1 MEPLMVWMRVFPDSF
16 CRNLQKLVQYRSALV
31 PRHGKMR
38 LIGLMLSLCVFFL
51 LGWWAFGQGL
61 EEAWN
66 VEVLA
71 GRFREA
77 KGWAWL
83 LGIALLLADLLL
95 PIPGTIV
102 MSALGAVYGVW
113 LGGFIAAM
121 GSMLAGMS
129 GYGIGRFF
137 NEGTAKRWLGERD
150 FEKGKSLFRR
160 GGAWVVA
167 MSRALPILPEVL
179 ACLAGLLRMPFGKFV
194 IALACGSVPMGFLFA
209 WIGALGTDYPGWG
222 LGFSLG
228 VPAVLWG
235 AAAVLGKRG

>member
-83 LGIALLLADLLL
+83 VGIALLLADLLL

>member
-1 MEPLMVWMRVFPDSF
+1 
-16 CRNLQKLVQYRSALV
+16 
-31 PRHGKMR
+31 MR
-38 LIGLMLSLCVFFL
+38 LILLTLALCVFFL
-51 LGWWAFGQGL
+51 FGWWAFGQRL
-61 EEAWN
+61 EEAWD
-66 VEVLA
+66 VEALA

-77 KGWAWL
+77 KDWAWL

-113 LGGFIAAM
+113 LGGIIAAS

-129 GYGIGRFF
+129 GYGVGRFF
-137 NEGTAKRWLGERD
+137 NEDCAKKWLGGKD
-150 FEKGKSLFRR
+150 FEKGRGLFRS
-160 GGAWVVA
+160 GGAWEVA

-179 ACLAGLLRMPFGKFV
+179 ACMAGLLRMPFGKFV
-194 IALACGSVPMGFLFA
+194 VALACGAVPMGFLFA

-235 AAAVLGKRG
+235 AAAVLRKRG

>member
-1 MEPLMVWMRVFPDSF
+1 
-16 CRNLQKLVQYRSALV
+16 
-31 PRHGKMR
+31 MR

-51 LGWWAFGQGL
+51 LGWWVFGQGL
-61 EEAWN
+61 EEAWD
-66 VEVLA
+66 VEALS

-83 LGIALLLADLLL
+83 AGIALLLADLLL

-102 MSALGAVYGVW
+102 MSALGAVYGVL
-113 LGGFIAAM
+113 LGGIIAAA
-121 GSMLAGMS
+121 GSMLVGMS

-137 NEGTAKRWLGERD
+137 KEDFAKRWLGERD
-150 FEKGKSLFRR
+150 FGKGKSLFRR
-160 GGAWVVA
+160 SGAWVVA

-179 ACLAGLLRMPFGKFV
+179 SCMAGLPRMPFGKFV
-194 IALACGSVPMGFLFA
+194 IALACGAVPMGFLFA

-235 AAAVLGKRG
+235 AAAWWGKRG

>member
-1 MEPLMVWMRVFPDSF
+1 
-16 CRNLQKLVQYRSALV
+16 
-31 PRHGKMR
+31 MR
-38 LIGLMLSLCVFFL
+38 LILLTLALCMFFL

-61 EEAWN
+61 EEAWD

-83 LGIALLLADLLL
+83 VGIALLLADLLL

-113 LGGFIAAM
+113 LGGFIAAA
-121 GSMLAGMS
+121 GSMLAGMF
-129 GYGIGRFF
+129 GYGVGRFF
-137 NEGTAKRWLGERD
+137 NEGFAKRWLGERD
-150 FEKGKSLFRR
+150 FEKGKSLFQR

-179 ACLAGLLRMPFGKFV
+179 ACMAGLLRMPFGKF
-194 IALACGSVPMGFLFA
+194 IFALACGSMPMGFLFA
-209 WIGALGTDYPGWG
+209 WIGTVGTEYPGWG
-222 LGFSLG
+222 LAFSLG

-235 AAAVLGKRG
+235 AAAWWGKRSG

>member
-1 MEPLMVWMRVFPDSF
+1 MVWMRVFPDSF

-83 LGIALLLADLLL
+83 VGIALLLADLLL

-209 WIGALGTDYPGWG
+209 WIGALGTDYPGLG